1 VDMMG
6 RLKAAGIR
14 PELVY
19 AWADESVLLRRYT
32 ETRRRHPLA
41 PRGRVTDGI
50 AQEEWLTAELKEV
63 ADWVVDTSDLAPR
76 ALRQLIEQ
84 QFAPG
89 TGAIGRPGLSVC
101 LVSFAFPRGLP
112 READLVFDA
121 RFLRNPHYDP
131 ILRPRTGLDE
141 EVGLFVEADPDYAA
155 FFGSITSLLALVL
168 PRFVQEGK
176 KYSTIAV
183 GCTGGRHRSVYL
195 VEKIGAYLRKG
206 GWRLDIVHRELARE
220 NAAARDGDEVPE
232 SHEGGSDEPPPFR
245 HRRPAITL

>member
-1 VDMMG
+1 M
-6 RLKAAGIR
+6 
-14 PELVY
+14 
-19 AWADESVLLRRYT
+19 S
-32 ETRRRHPLA
+32 
-41 PRGRVTDGI
+41 DGI

-84 QFAPG
+84 QFGPG

-112 READLVFDA
+112 QEANLVFDA

-155 FFGSITSLLALVL
+155 FFGLIAESLLSLVL

-176 KYSTIAV
+176 KY
-183 GCTGGRHRSVYL
+183 
-195 VEKIGAYLRKG
+195 
-206 GWRLDIVHRELARE
+206 RL
-220 NAAARDGDEVPE
+220 
-232 SHEGGSDEPPPFR
+232 
-245 HRRPAITL
+245 